1 MDTVTQSLLGAT
13 VAQAACGR
21 RLGRKA
27 MLWGAV
33 GGAIPDLDSLV
44 AAPLGEFAT
53 MVHHRGVSHALWFG
67 PVLGTL
73 LGYAMWRR
81 RRGRSEALDERLVDW
96 VGLWV
101 LAIGTHPLLDLFT
114 TYGTQLLTPFSTHRF
129 AINGIGIIDPVY
141 TLLLL
146 TAVAVGVIAAR
157 RPRLGKWAS
166 WSALAAT
173 TAYLFWGVHL
183 NHQAERLARRQLE
196 TDGVRFTQL
205 RAYPTVLQL
214 WLRRVVVGSDD
225 MIRVGYVSMLEPQPI
240 QWFTAPRS
248 EHPLI
253 ARLADTEKGR
263 VFSWFAQDML
273 AGHVRPT
280 PGGVV
285 VELHDIRYGL
295 PPIADRGF
303 WGIRATFSEDGEQLT
318 PVERFRRRMDGT
330 TGRALRDLWRAAWG
344 YDPCT
349 FRVGVTPG
357 DPPVHC

>member
-1 MDTVTQSLLGAT
+1 MDTVTQALLGAT
-13 VAQAACGR
+13 IAQAAFGR

-44 AAPLGEFAT
+44 AAPFGAFAT

-67 PVLGTL
+67 PVLGTSI
-73 LGYAMWRR
+73 GYAMWRR
-81 RRGRSEALDERLVDW
+81 RRRRAETERLADW

-114 TYGTQLLTPFSTHRF
+114 TYGTQLLTPLSRHRF
-129 AINGIGIIDPVY
+129 AINGIGIIDPIY

-146 TAVAVGVIAAR
+146 AAVIVGVAATR
-157 RPRLGKWAS
+157 RTRLSQWAS
-166 WSALAAT
+166 WSALAVT
-173 TAYLFWGVHL
+173 TGYLFWGVHL
-183 NHQAERLARRQLE
+183 NQQAERFAKRQLE
-196 TDGVRFTQL
+196 TEGVPYVDV

-214 WLRRVVVGSDD
+214 WLRRVVVNGDD
-225 MIRVGYVSMLEPQPI
+225 MIRVGYVSMLEPQRI
-240 QWFTAPRS
+240 DWFTAPRR

-253 ARLADTEKGR
+253 ARLAGTEKGR

-273 AGHVRPT
+273 AGHLRPGS
-280 PGGVV
+280 GGVV

-318 PVERFRRRMDGT
+318 PVERFRRPMDGST
-330 TGRALRDLWRAAWG
+330 SRALRDLWRAALG
-344 YDPCT
+344 HDPCT
-349 FRVGVTPG
+349 FRVGVRPE
-357 DPPVHC
+357 DPPVRC